1 MKSIRRLQPK
11 YLEAIGDRGSFEL
24 QRDKALKDKD
34 RAQKE
39 LDRTQA
45 RVTKLSEEKRDLESR
60 LRELAT
66 SSDIPDQAT
75 AAQREVAYRE
85 AVDKAATAERQI
97 TLVRADLD
105 FAQSRYQDASDK
117 AAALGEENSELK
129 LQIQGLETRA
139 SDNVVAIRKIN
150 ATRTDA
156 RLRAMYDQEKT
167 MRQAHER
174 EIDRIKE
181 ELRTCKA
188 RFGGRETRGSSVPRS
203 PRPARG
209 MSSRNTSPVADGSNG
224 GAGAGAG
231 GGGNGGNGLGGPAGN
246 GNGGGGGA
254 MASVF
259 GPRGSHLRDL

>member
-1 MKSIRRLQPK
+1 M
-11 YLEAIGDRGSFEL
+11 
-24 QRDKALKDKD
+24 
-34 RAQKE
+34 
-39 LDRTQA
+39 
-45 RVTKLSEEKRDLESR
+45 TKLSEEKHDLETK
-60 LRELAT
+60 LLELAT
-66 SSDIPDQAT
+66 SSENPDQAA
-75 AAQREVAYRE
+75 AAQREVALRE
-85 AVDKAATAERQI
+85 AVNKAASVERQI
-97 TLVRADLD
+97 TIVRADLD

-139 SDNVVAIRKIN
+139 SDNLVAIRKIN
-150 ATRTDA
+150 AARTDA
-156 RLRAMYDQEKT
+156 RLRQMYDQEKA

-181 ELRTCKA
+181 ELRTYKA

-209 MSSRNTSPVADGSNG
+209 MSSRNTSPIGDGNNG
-224 GAGAGAG
+224 GG
-231 GGGNGGNGLGGPAGN
+231 GGVGGIGGNGGNGLGGGVGN
-246 GNGGGGGA
+246 GNGGGGA